1 MEFEIYDFYSQS
13 FYSHEEVDPELWSN
27 DYTATLNFLISL
39 NNINSAPIIVPKK
52 LFISKDLN
60 KDGAIQARIDFQ
72 KMCK

>member
-1 MEFEIYDFYSQS
+1 MEFEIFELHCHS
-13 FYSHEEVDPELWSN
+13 FYSHEEVDPEKWNN

-39 NNINSAPIIVPKK
+39 NYINSAPIIVPKK